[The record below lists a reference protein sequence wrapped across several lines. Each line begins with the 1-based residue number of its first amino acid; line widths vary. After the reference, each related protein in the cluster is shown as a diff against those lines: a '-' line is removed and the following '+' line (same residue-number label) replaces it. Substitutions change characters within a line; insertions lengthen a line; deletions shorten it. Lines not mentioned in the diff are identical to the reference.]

1 MPRLDQLLARN
12 LGCSRKEATKLL
24 RAGLVLDVRGE
35 PILDGRAELQPNPAG
50 WLELEVDGTRVRLRE
65 RMHLMQHKP
74 AGVVTS
80 RKDGLHP
87 TAWALLGDAPLH
99 GELLAIGRLDLDA
112 TGLLLWTTEGAS
124 VHALTHPK
132 RAIPREYQVALARE
146 FAEPPRDHAGHI
158 ALTLTDDYVP
168 KIDELGELD
177 EAERHAALPLPSG
190 TSRLARVVLRSG
202 AFHEVKRIFAALGSE
217 VLALTRVSHAGLR
230 LPDDL
235 EVGSWRELEE
245 LPG

>member
-24 RAGLVLDVRGE
+24 RAGLVRDAQ
-35 PILDGRAELQPNPAG
+35 GRAIVDARAEPPAG
-50 WLELEVDGTRVRLRE
+50 EIEVDGERLRLRE

-80 RKDGLHP
+80 RKDGMHP

-112 TGLLLWTTEGAS
+112 TGLLLWTTEGPH

-132 RAIPREYQVALARE
+132 RAISREYQVALARP
-146 FAEPPRDHAGHI
+146 FAAPPRDTAGEI
-158 ALTLTDDYVP
+158 VMTLDDDYQP
-168 KIDELGELD
+168 KIVALAELA
-177 EAERHAALPLPSG
+177 EAERHVALPLPSG

-217 VLALTRVSHAGLR
+217 VLALTRVEHAGLR

-235 EVGSWRELEE
+235 EVGAWRELEE
-245 LPG
+245 LPA

>member
-24 RAGLVLDVRGE
+24 RGGAVRDAEGI
-35 PILDGRAELQPNPAG
+35 PIRDGRAELPAG
-50 WLELEVDGTRVRLRE
+50 EIEVEGERVRLRE

-80 RKDGLHP
+80 RKDGIHP
-87 TAWALLGDAPLH
+87 TAWALLRDAPLH
-99 GELLAIGRLDLDA
+99 AELLAIGRLDLDA
-112 TGLLLWTTEGAS
+112 TGLLLWTTEGPA
-124 VHALTHPK
+124 VHALTHPR
-132 RAIPREYQVALARE
+132 RAVSREYQVALARP
-146 FAEPPRDHAGHI
+146 FASPPRDHEGQI
-158 ALTLTDDYVP
+158 TL
-168 KIDELGELD
+168 ELD
-177 EAERHAALPLPSG
+177 EGYRPIIVALAELADADRHVALPLPEG

-217 VLALTRVSHAGLR
+217 VLALTRTEHAGLR

-235 EVGSWRELEE
+235 EPGGWRELED
-245 LPG
+245 LPT